1 MTVNWH
7 PSDKTIIQKNRLN
20 YSMKDIKTQALISAQ
35 KKANINAKKLIRV
48 LGLDDVVVRQ
58 NKVIQIK
65 PDGTEIAIKDSKF
78 VAVKGKKG
86 TFTLKK

>member
-1 MTVNWH
+1 MTVKRK
-7 PSDKTIIQKNRLN
+7 PGDKTIIQNNRLN
-20 YSMKDIKTQALISAQ
+20 YTMKDFKTQALISAQ
-35 KKANINAKKLIRV
+35 RKANLKAKKLIRV

-65 PDGTEIAIKDSKF
+65 PDGTEIALKDSKF